1 MRDPAGAGS
10 VVVHGMHPTR
20 GYPVTFH
27 ITPVVAGALHRR
39 VDFLDEQADGRIEDD
54 EAWVCAI
61 KTVELLS
68 AEEARDLVDE
78 VEPVRQSVAG
88 SSTSTGITRSVRAW

>member
-1 MRDPAGAGS
+1 MTREPAAAGS

-27 ITPVVAGALHRR
+27 ITPVAGGLRRR
-39 VDFLDEQADGRIEDD
+39 VDFLVEQADGRIEDD
-54 EAWVCAI
+54 EAWLTAI

-68 AEEARDLVDE
+68 AEEARELVE
-78 VEPVRQSVAG
+78 ESEPIR
-88 SSTSTGITRSVRAW
+88 R

>member
-1 MRDPAGAGS
+1 MTREPAAGS

-27 ITPVVAGALHRR
+27 ITPVAGGLRRR
-39 VDFLDEQADGRIEDD
+39 VDFLVEQADGRIEDD
-54 EAWVCAI
+54 EAWLTAI

-68 AEEARDLVDE
+68 ADEARELVEE
-78 VEPVRQSVAG
+78 VEPVR
-88 SSTSTGITRSVRAW
+88 R

>member
-1 MRDPAGAGS
+1 MAKEPADAAA

-27 ITPVVAGALHRR
+27 IRPVAGVLRRR
-39 VDFLDEQADGRIEDD
+39 VDFLVEQADGRIEDD
-54 EAWVCAI
+54 EAWLSAI

-68 AEEARDLVDE
+68 ADEARELVEEA
-78 VEPVRQSVAG
+78 EPPR
-88 SSTSTGITRSVRAW
+88 R